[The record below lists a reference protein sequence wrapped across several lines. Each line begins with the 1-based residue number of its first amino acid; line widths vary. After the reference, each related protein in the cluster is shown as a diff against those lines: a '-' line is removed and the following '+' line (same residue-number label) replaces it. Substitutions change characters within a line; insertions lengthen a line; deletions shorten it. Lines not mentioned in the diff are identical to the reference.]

1 MAHRYAAERQVRAAV
16 LGRRRPPVAAAPVL
30 GPRPTR
36 ASSPKAAD
44 PPAEINYTGW
54 IDWAART
61 WEKSRSKLFR
71 EARVAATLAGGTGTR
86 VLHALHCL
94 SRALGI
100 VAWQQCSCVPSCPP
114 RSFFAPPAP
123 VPLCYVCQRVGRR
136 ASGSSA
142 KANIALF
149 VLAAVRRHHHH
160 DVRCDGVLTLVAA
173 ATSPTPLSVN
183 AAPTRAVP
191 ACPL

>member
-1 MAHRYAAERQVRAAV
+1 VAHRYAAERQVRAAV
-16 LGRRRPPVAAAPVL
+16 LGFRRPPVAAAPVL
-30 GPRPTR
+30 DPRPTR

-44 PPAEINYTGW
+44 PPAEIKYTGW
-54 IDWAART
+54 TDEAART
-61 WEKSRSKLFR
+61 WEKSRSKLLR
-71 EARVAATLAGGTGTR
+71 EARVAANLAGATGTC

-100 VAWQQCSCVPSCPP
+100 VAWQQCSWVPSCPH
-114 RSFFAPPAP
+114 RTFFAPPAP
-123 VPLCYVCQRVGRR
+123 VPLYSNCQRVGRR
-136 ASGSSA
+136 ASGSLA
-142 KANIALF
+142 KADSAWF

-160 DVRCDGVLTLVAA
+160 DVRCDIDLTFVAA